1 MATKQ
6 VQLKTVIRTH
16 GMNGDTFPK
25 IDEELNGMMD
35 EMNMKVLQALH
46 LPNPNPGTVTVMYI
60 LVAR

>member
-6 VQLKTVIRTH
+6 AQLKTVIRTH

-35 EMNMKVLQALH
+35 EMNMKVLETH
-46 LPNPNPGTVTVMYI
+46 VLPNNTSGAVTVMYI